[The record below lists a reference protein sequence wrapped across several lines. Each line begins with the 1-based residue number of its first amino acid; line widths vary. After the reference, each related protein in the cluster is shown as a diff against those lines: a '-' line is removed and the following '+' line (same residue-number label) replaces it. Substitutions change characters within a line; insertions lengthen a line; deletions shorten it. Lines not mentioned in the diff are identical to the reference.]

1 MILQTKLGH
10 PQRKEVI
17 PVSSGCSSNYLG
29 KTEHIHSE
37 WGVLAPWIP
46 GNLLDKELLLAETQ
60 DPRKESILK
69 LCLHMVPGVPS
80 ESSLGS

>member
-10 PQRKEVI
+10 PQGREVI
-17 PVSSGCSSNYLG
+17 PVSSGCCSNYLG
-29 KTEHIHSE
+29 KMEHIHSE
-37 WGVLAPWIP
+37 WGFLAPWIP
-46 GNLLDKELLLAETQ
+46 GKLLDKALLWAEMQ

-69 LCLHMVPGVPS
+69 LCLHVVPGVPS